1 MEFLGEI
8 IGRLIGE
15 FTLGFALAVFYKI
28 FIRPILIA
36 FGFMSI
42 LVKSLFVK
50 DIKSFEST
58 TYEDFEKAG
67 GDFIIGSLVIALL
80 LLIVFMIVYFGF
92 YVFNN

>member
-8 IGRLIGE
+8 FGRLIGE
-15 FTLGFALAVFYKI
+15 SILGFALAVLYKM

-36 FGFMSI
+36 FGFMSF

-67 GDFIIGSLVIALL
+67 GDLIIGSLVIALL

-92 YVFNN
+92 YMFDN